1 MNHRKILGVIGG
13 MGPQATQCFYQ
24 DIIDNTI
31 ASNDQEHID
40 MVIINHASMPDR
52 TQAILSGNTEAV
64 FNRLSGDVRKLI
76 DFGVDYIAM
85 PCNTSHYFIDKLK
98 QQNHIEFIDMIEE
111 TAKEIKR
118 RNISKVGLM
127 ATNGTV
133 TSRIYETKMKK
144 FGIEVVL
151 PSKDRQTDVMKIIYD
166 QIKAGNPP
174 CVKTFDDI
182 SKELKSL
189 GAQAIVLGCTELS
202 YYSEL
207 YELGSFFIDAQK
219 VLVRKSIELCGGRL
233 VDI

>member
-1 MNHRKILGVIGG
+1 MSHRKILGVIGG

-24 DIIDNTI
+24 NIIDNTI
-31 ASNDQEHID
+31 ASKDQEHID

-52 TQAILSGNTEAV
+52 TESILSGKTEVV
-64 FNRLSGDVRKLI
+64 FSKLSGDVQKLI
-76 DFGVDYIAM
+76 NFGVDYIAM

-98 QQNHIEFIDMIEE
+98 KQNNIEFIDMIEE
-111 TAKEIKR
+111 TAKVIKG
-118 RNISKVGLM
+118 RNISKIGLM

-133 TSRIYETKMKK
+133 ISRIYETKMKK

-151 PSKDRQTDVMKIIYD
+151 PSKDRQTDVMTIIYD

-174 CVKTFDDI
+174 CVQTFDLV
-182 SKELKSL
+182 SKELESA

-207 YELGSFFIDAQK
+207 YKLGDFFVDAQK
-219 VLVRKSIELCGGRL
+219 VLVRKSVELCGGRL
-233 VDI
+233 VNI